1 MQSGTINDNIRISSM
16 MVMEAKSVTD
26 RNNLPQ
32 WELTVRWEWTPA
44 SNTWGERVWVYKDR
58 SPEVINRAMYTVR
71 VERGNIKKRQGGEY
85 WDGTQDW
92 MYNWKILEFDAVNE
106 PQTAAPAA
114 PVQREPRPL
123 LGPHS
128 HPPLDSQPSQAPQ
141 PQPQAEVPETQND
154 RQMKIMR
161 QSTVHYASILMAPM
175 AREFSS
181 PDLMVQRTI
190 QISSYLL
197 DYVMTGK
204 VQVMDPIPDGFF
216 GDDIEEPPVE
226 ETF

>member
-1 MQSGTINDNIRISSM
+1 M
-16 MVMEAKSVTD
+16 
-26 RNNLPQ
+26 
-32 WELTVRWEWTPA
+32 
-44 SNTWGERVWVYKDR
+44 
-58 SPEVINRAMYTVR
+58 
-71 VERGNIKKRQGGEY
+71 
-85 WDGTQDW
+85 
-92 MYNWKILEFDAVNE
+92 
-106 PQTAAPAA
+106 
-114 PVQREPRPL
+114 
-123 LGPHS
+123 GPHS

-216 GDDIEEPPVE
+216 GDDIEGPPVE

>member
-114 PVQREPRPL
+114 PVQQ
-123 LGPHS
+123 
-128 HPPLDSQPSQAPQ
+128 PPQQPQAPQ
-141 PQPQAEVPETQND
+141 PQPQAPVIHKAFVDHTVGSVDEK
-154 RQMKIMR
+154 QMMIMR
-161 QSTVHYASILMAPM
+161 QSTLNYASILMAPM

-190 QISSYLL
+190 QISSHLL
-197 DYVMTGK
+197 DYVITG
-204 VQVMDPIPDGFF
+204 QVDVLNPMPDGFF